1 MFFVCVK
8 LQGGWYW
15 DVYIGEK
22 VKGIWK
28 GNQWSVFFFFF
39 FEVDGAYRF
48 RFLFI
53 TRIYIGKGKLQMRGN

>member
-1 MFFVCVK
+1 MFFLCVK

-22 VKGIWK
+22 MKGIWK
-28 GNQWSVFFFFF
+28 GNQWSVFFFF
-39 FEVDGAYRF
+39 EVDGVYRF